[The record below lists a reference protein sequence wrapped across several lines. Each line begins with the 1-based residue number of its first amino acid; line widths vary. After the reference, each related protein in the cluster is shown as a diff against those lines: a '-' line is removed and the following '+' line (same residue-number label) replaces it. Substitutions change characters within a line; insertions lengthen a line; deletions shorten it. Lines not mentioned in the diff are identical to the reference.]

1 MEEKASDA
9 KVKFLGGHVEA
20 LVKETI
26 SCGVSRGEVIELFL
40 TYWEKEQKKILES
53 KEQLKKKEE
62 RNEKILSYPMEEFI
76 KNTPGNGMFLYSCYQ
91 NYTNQDIIQ
100 FLKQQG
106 LEVKEERGN
115 RIFPITDKSQDVLNC
130 FIKKMKELKILYLK
144 YYIFQK
150 NFAKFSKNT

>member
-53 KEQLKKKEE
+53 EEQLKKKEE

-76 KNTPGNGMFLYSCYQ
+76 KNAIRQNVCKSSAKNCISKLVIPKIKISNKIPIIFLIILLSFKFI
-91 NYTNQDIIQ
+91 NPFIRLFHQDIEIHIQ
-100 FLKQQG
+100 SLVFL
-106 LEVKEERGN
+106 
-115 RIFPITDKSQDVLNC
+115 FLN
-130 FIKKMKELKILYLK
+130 FL
-144 YYIFQK
+144 
-150 NFAKFSKNT
+150 

>member
-1 MEEKASDA
+1 MKEKASDA

-76 KNTPGNGMFLYSCYQ
+76 KMPFGKMFASLVQKIVFLNTGTRF
-91 NYTNQDIIQ
+91 
-100 FLKQQG
+100 
-106 LEVKEERGN
+106 
-115 RIFPITDKSQDVLNC
+115 
-130 FIKKMKELKILYLK
+130 
-144 YYIFQK
+144 
-150 NFAKFSKNT
+150 

>member
-1 MEEKASDA
+1 MKEKASDA

-62 RNEKILSYPMEEFI
+62 RNEKLLSYPMEEFI
-76 KNTPGNGMFLYSCYQ
+76 KNAIRQNVCKSLVFVHAKHLFADSFREAVPGSLAVVS
-91 NYTNQDIIQ
+91 
-100 FLKQQG
+100 
-106 LEVKEERGN
+106 
-115 RIFPITDKSQDVLNC
+115 
-130 FIKKMKELKILYLK
+130 
-144 YYIFQK
+144 
-150 NFAKFSKNT
+150 

>member
-53 KEQLKKKEE
+53 K
-62 RNEKILSYPMEEFI
+62 N
-76 KNTPGNGMFLYSCYQ
+76 N
-91 NYTNQDIIQ
+91 
-100 FLKQQG
+100 
-106 LEVKEERGN
+106 
-115 RIFPITDKSQDVLNC
+115 
-130 FIKKMKELKILYLK
+130 
-144 YYIFQK
+144 
-150 NFAKFSKNT
+150 

>member
-1 MEEKASDA
+1 MKEKASDA

-76 KNTPGNGMFLYSCYQ
+76 KNAIRQ
-91 NYTNQDIIQ
+91 NVCKSSAKNCIS
-100 FLKQQG
+100 KHW
-106 LEVKEERGN
+106 
-115 RIFPITDKSQDVLNC
+115 DKVLTLSESGDPQR
-130 FIKKMKELKILYLK
+130 ELVL
-144 YYIFQK
+144 
-150 NFAKFSKNT
+150 